1 MKMYYYSFSVFEMY
15 FQKGNLQIM
24 KACSETSENQ
34 MPISWL
40 LEQLSYAT
48 IDKMSNL
55 GFT

>member
-1 MKMYYYSFSVFEMY
+1 MY
-15 FQKGNLQIM
+15 FQKDNLQIM